1 VTAAP
6 RFAEPGT
13 IPALGEVW
21 QPVGPTMTLL
31 TAHLV
36 PIAAVRPLVPR
47 GLSIVPVWPGYTLG
61 STLLS
66 YYGPESTLE
75 YHELVVAGALV
86 RYGRTIAP
94 FVTHIYVDSERSVTG
109 GRRMGLPKELALFD
123 WNGRAP
129 GVATLS
135 LPSGTPL
142 CAVRYGAPG
151 LGMSLRLAGPTISV
165 IGDAAWHFRSG
176 MRGRWGLTSAHVEIP
191 PASPV
196 AQLRMGRALAAV
208 ACGPMRGEM
217 GLGMRPLGP
226 LNR

>member
-1 VTAAP
+1 MTATP
-6 RFAEPGT
+6 QFAERGT

-47 GLSIVPVWPGYTLG
+47 GLSVVPVWPGYTLG

-86 RYGRTIAP
+86 RYGRHIAP

-109 GRRMGLPKELALFD
+109 GRRMGLPKELALFN

-129 GVATLS
+129 GEAKLS

-142 CAVRYGAPG
+142 CTVRYGAAG
-151 LGMSLRLAGPTISV
+151 LGISLRLAGPTISV
-165 IGDAAWHFRSG
+165 IGDTAWHFTSG
-176 MRGRWGLTSAHVEIP
+176 MRGTWGMQSVTLDIP
-191 PASPV
+191 AASPL
-196 AQLRMGRALAAV
+196 ATLQMGRALV
-208 ACGPMRGEM
+208 SLGCGPMRGEM
-217 GLGMRPLGP
+217 GLGMRALGP
-226 LNR
+226 LGR